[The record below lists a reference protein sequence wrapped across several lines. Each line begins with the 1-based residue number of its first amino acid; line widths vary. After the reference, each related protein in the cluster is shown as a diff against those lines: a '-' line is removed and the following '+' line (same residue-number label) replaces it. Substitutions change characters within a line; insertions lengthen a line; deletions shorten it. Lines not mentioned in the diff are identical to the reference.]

1 MKDSY
6 KLLLEVVDIIN
17 YFSEIVLPW
26 ITWNNLHIYEGFMQR
41 LNSFCA
47 SLSLF
52 GSYKMANKSEAKVY
66 FRINNYVFF

>member
-1 MKDSY
+1 MKDLY
-6 KLLLEVVDIIN
+6 KLLLEVLDVIN
-17 YFSEIVLPW
+17 YFSQIVLPW
-26 ITWNNLHIYEGFMQR
+26 ITWNNLHIYEGFMHR
-41 LNSFCA
+41 LNSFWA